1 MGKEEIIKRIQEDAA
16 SEAAEILSAARAQA
30 ESILAEAE
38 KQTQAERAEAEAE
51 VKERATRIS
60 EGKAAAARLDSAKIL
75 LAEKRRVLEAVYRF
89 ALNELIA
96 LSERESVALCE
107 RLLAENAEEGDEVVF
122 AENFKYAEK
131 VKLLPVAKERKLA
144 FAKERADISGG
155 ILLRGKTSDK
165 DLSFAA
171 LLHADME
178 EHQAEIA
185 AVLFK
190 ANK

>member
-38 KQTQAERAEAEAE
+38 KQTEAEHAEAEAE
-51 VKERATRIS
+51 AKERATRIS
-60 EGKAAAARLDSAKIL
+60 EGKAAAARLDSQKIL
-75 LAEKRRVLEAVYRF
+75 LAEKRRVLEAIYRF

-96 LSERESVALCE
+96 LSERESVALVE
-107 RLLAENAEEGDEVVF
+107 RLLKENAEEGDEVVF
-122 AENFKYAEK
+122 AENFAYAEK
-131 VKLLPVAKERKLA
+131 VKLLPVVKERKLT
-144 FAKERADISGG
+144 FGKERADISGG

-178 EHQAEIA
+178 EHQADIA
-185 AVLFK
+185 AALFK
-190 ANK
+190 VNK